1 MFNTTQISKTYT
13 IEKVNVDEDA
23 IINSISKC
31 IGIDERE
38 ITIDYDNWDF
48 NTDDIELSPY
58 FSGMIIVF
66 IHQKISDEAK
76 VKLQDWLDTSPF
88 IMTPDPMPVPIV
100 IITTLS
106 YPLPLPYCHSPIAA
120 SRASLS
126 M

>member
-76 VKLQDWLDTSPF
+76 VKLQDWLDTEIKDSNIVHDCELTESNYPSGYPMIHIWFKYPF
-88 IMTPDPMPVPIV
+88 NKEWTE
-100 IITTLS
+100 
-106 YPLPLPYCHSPIAA
+106 
-120 SRASLS
+120 
-126 M
+126 